1 MSNQTVR
8 LEVMDGEAK
17 GQIVDLS
24 GISIIGR
31 DAACALVIPSRAVS
45 REHAVIRPE
54 EGFGFVI
61 EDLDSRAGTFVNGMR
76 TRKAVL
82 QDGDTISMGGHS
94 IRVSFTL
101 PSSGEVSPA
110 DVDVVK
116 SRFMPTARLS
126 LDAVK
131 VRMRAR
137 DLGDPRTGTS
147 GEGAP
152 AESGD
157 IAVPL
162 AASAAGDALRPFGEV
177 APEPG
182 SGRLVDAEP
191 LESRPIRPI
200 DPGTARLEALL
211 EVATS
216 LAAIHDPTRL
226 ARETALRIFNMF
238 PNARR
243 VGLFEL
249 EDEPKGGDPVLR
261 PRYVVDRTVRGPGER
276 VQVSQSV
283 LQLAVAERRAVLS
296 EDVAMDPRL
305 STSRSLV
312 EGGVTSIVCAPLVLG
327 ERVLGALYVDSTDRE
342 HPLEEVG
349 LRVLVGVAAILAAA
363 FENAR
368 LFARVQTETV
378 RRAALERYF
387 SPDLVA
393 RVLKGEVPM
402 ARSGLETTGTILFVD
417 IRGFTRITELTAP
430 PVLVATLNA
439 YFAAMQRTIFRS
451 GGTVERFGG
460 DSILAYWGVVDSD
473 PAAPLQAM
481 RAALSMQ
488 VEVFRLNPDLVA
500 AGRPR
505 LQVAVGLNTGTVIAG
520 DVGSP
525 ERYEFTI
532 LGDAANLARRLETQ
546 AGPWEVI
553 AGAATI
559 QALRG
564 RAIHRALPPVMV
576 KNKEKPVDLSVVWGV
591 RLDPDEKARVGVTR
605 WDLAIP
611 AWLDARAGKPPVE
624 ALAVGLVVDAPR
636 RRATLELFTVEDPI
650 PGTPVRLTLHLPRAP
665 APVVVVGRVQGA
677 SSEDTLYMT
686 DAAAAVAA
694 AQEALQR
701 LELVLDDAPA
711 AFAALGITQTH

>member
-8 LEVMDGEAK
+8 LEVVDGEAK
-17 GQIVDLS
+17 GQVVDLS

-31 DAACALVIPSRAVS
+31 DPACALVIPSRAVS

-82 QDGDTISMGGHS
+82 QDGDTITMGGHS

-101 PSSGEVSPA
+101 PSKGEVSPA

-137 DLGDPRTGTS
+137 DLGDPL
-147 GEGAP
+147 GAGP
-152 AESGD
+152 GDGPSAESGD

-162 AASAAGDALRPFGEV
+162 AASAGDALRPFGEV
-177 APEPG
+177 AQPG

-191 LESRPIRPI
+191 LESRPTKPI

-211 EVATS
+211 DVATS

-261 PRYVVDRTVRGPGER
+261 PRYVIDRAVRGPGER

-402 ARSGLETTGTILFVD
+402 ARAGLETTGTILFVD

-488 VEVFRLNPDLVA
+488 VEVFRLNPDLAA

-564 RAIHRALPPVMV
+564 RALHRALPPVLV

-611 AWLDARAGKPPVE
+611 AHLDARAGKPAGE

-636 RRATLELFTVEDPI
+636 RRASIEVFTAEDPI
-650 PGTPVRLTLHLPRAP
+650 PGTPVRLTLHLPRAQ

-677 SSEDTLYMT
+677 SSEDTLYLT

-701 LELVLDDAPA
+701 LELVLDDPPA
-711 AFAALGITQTH
+711 AFSALGISSA